1 MDDWEAAARL
11 ALDAVRTAARIAER
25 EQRRR
30 QRQRQT
36 PQPPT
41 GSAAIQQRPAPN
53 DPPPQR
59 QPIFDMPASPDGD
72 IPDEFLPKM

>member
-11 ALDAVRTAARIAER
+11 TLDAVRTAARIAER

-30 QRQRQT
+30 QRQRQN
-36 PQPPT
+36 PPPPP
-41 GSAAIQQRPAPN
+41 GSAPQ
-53 DPPPQR
+53 QR

-72 IPDEFLPKM
+72 IPDEFLPKI